1 MLSSGLNLQHA
12 CSDGII
18 ATTLWNANTMLQC
31 IGRLVRIGQTKPTT
45 WHILKVDN
53 TVWSWSDARMYRKI
67 SFEVMSR
74 LRVEHLQFPLLKQL
88 IAYEWCAIAFSLE
101 FNPFCWQ
108 AEPPQGLRDFN
119 SDRMKRMG
127 EFYSALSDLLMG
139 AQPDAPDTD
148 LKVLRDFVLFLG
160 PAYVDREYQDQRG
173 GRAGQPCAKKNL
185 EGVVTWEYIRQLEK
199 WTQHH
204 CQHYEGR
211 QLFPMIGSP
220 QRDPSIFRK
229 VSKNWDLG
237 HSEDTLLRP
246 LGAADLSAVAL
257 EGEHLRAF
265 GDPVEIK
272 RRLDNKS
279 ATE

>member
-1 MLSSGLNLQHA
+1 
-12 CSDGII
+12 
-18 ATTLWNANTMLQC
+18 
-31 IGRLVRIGQTKPTT
+31 
-45 WHILKVDN
+45 
-53 TVWSWSDARMYRKI
+53 
-67 SFEVMSR
+67 MSR
-74 LRVEHLQFPLLKQL
+74 LRVEHLQFPLLKQV
-88 IAYEWCAIAFSLE
+88 IAYEWSAIAFSLE
-101 FNPFCWQ
+101 FNPCCWQ
-108 AEPPQGLRDFN
+108 AEPPRGLHDFT

-127 EFYSALSDLLMG
+127 EFYSALSGLLMTT
-139 AQPDAPDTD
+139 QPDAPDTD

-173 GRAGQPCAKKNL
+173 GREGQPCAKKDL
-185 EGVVTWEYIRQLEK
+185 EGVVTWEYVRQLEK

-204 CQHYEGR
+204 RQNYEGR

-220 QRDPSIFRK
+220 RRDPSIFRK

-246 LGAADLSAVAL
+246 LEAADLSTVAL

-265 GDPVEIK
+265 GDRIEIK
-272 RRLDNKS
+272 RRVGNKS